1 MIRTY
6 PLFCLASFAAYGA
19 ADYAVLVLTTNLCLR
34 NRDQQPLVTGGA
46 IVGGAL
52 VVASV

>member
-19 ADYAVLVLTTNLCLR
+19 ADYAVLVLTAGLCLR
-34 NRDQQPLVTGGA
+34 NRDQQPSVTTGA
-46 IVGGAL
+46 MSGGAL